1 MPAESIK
8 VCPPE
13 LLASAD
19 ASARIFDEAAARVV
33 GGTPSL
39 SKGVAA
45 SDVAGSAVAAG
56 IALLEQG
63 FSSAA
68 TPVGEAVEST
78 TRVGVA
84 QLESQDAANADALR
98 TVGERGLR
106 QWR

>member
-19 ASARIFDEAAARVV
+19 ASAKILDEAAAPAV
-33 GGTPSL
+33 GGTPSS

-45 SDVAGSAVAAG
+45 SDVAGAAVAAA
-56 IALLEQG
+56 ISLLEQG
-63 FSSAA
+63 FSAA
-68 TPVGEAVEST
+68 AAPVGEAVEST
-78 TRVGVA
+78 TQVGVA
-84 QLESQDAANADALR
+84 RLESQDDANAEAVR
-98 TVGERGLR
+98 RVGEQGLR